1 MRGSEMIP
9 DCRDVEFAKYSL
21 ADLLD
26 SKEDVVFLP
35 ERLLEAYRVTHTG
48 GLADYVL
55 LEDGRGADR
64 KVVGYI
70 LRSYAF
76 DVLGYLADHV
86 EELIEGER
94 LPDTV
99 RERATAFV
107 AAVWAIERG
116 VPYEK

>member
-1 MRGSEMIP
+1 MRP
-9 DCRDVEFAKYSL
+9 DCRDVEFGRYSL

-35 ERLLEAYRVTHTG
+35 ERLLEAYRVAHTG
-48 GLADYVL
+48 RLADYVL

-64 KVVGYI
+64 KVIGYI

-86 EELIEGER
+86 EELIDGES

-116 VPYEK
+116 QA